1 MYAHALFLEHRIA
14 GDEVDVQAGRQRN
27 RPKRTVRRQRHIVGF
42 CHAGNFVAFGDA
54 TRVGEVRLEDR
65 NAARFQHALKLEAR
79 EHTLPRRDG
88 NVRLFSQFWIVFR
101 LLGQNRLFNKQRAI
115 RLQLFNQHFG
125 HWRADAAVEIQAKL
139 NLVAESLA
147 DLRHGVHRPVYR
159 ARVVDNA
166 HLFAAVEFEGVKTDV
181 AQLPDTV
188 DHFRRAVT
196 AHPAVGFDFVSH
208 QAAH

>member
-1 MYAHALFLEHRIA
+1 M
-14 GDEVDVQAGRQRN
+14 
-27 RPKRTVRRQRHIVGF
+27 
-42 CHAGNFVAFGDA
+42 
-54 TRVGEVRLEDR
+54 
-65 NAARFQHALKLEAR
+65 
-79 EHTLPRRDG
+79 
-88 NVRLFSQFWIVFR
+88 RLFSQFRIVFR
-101 LLGQNRLFNKQRAI
+101 LLGQHRLFDKQRAI

-125 HWRADAAVEIQAKL
+125 HWRADAAVEIQTKL
-139 NLVAESLA
+139 NLVAEGFT
-147 DLRHGVHRPVYR
+147 DLRHGIHRPVYR

-196 AHPAVGFDFVSH
+196 AHPAVGFDFVAH